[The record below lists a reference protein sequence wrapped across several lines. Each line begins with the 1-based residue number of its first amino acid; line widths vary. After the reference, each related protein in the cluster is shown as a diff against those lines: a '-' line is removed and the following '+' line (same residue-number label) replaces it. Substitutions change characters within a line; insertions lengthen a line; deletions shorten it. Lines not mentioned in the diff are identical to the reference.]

1 VVVSAKRAGG
11 RRGRAGRSGAAA
23 KGPGK
28 GGGKVGGTV
37 ARAGRPARG
46 GKAGARTGAR
56 SKAGAAGKPRKSR
69 FPEVE
74 ELIGLMDRHDLL
86 EVDYHAAPDGSRRIR
101 LARTG
106 SGHAPGAVPRT
117 AGAGGHGAHAAEA
130 APAERAAGAA
140 LTAAAGGVAAPAP
153 ARDEGVHAFKSPM
166 VGTFYRAP
174 SPEAPPFVSVGDKVD
189 THGTVCIIEA
199 MKVMNEITPDASGTV
214 VSIEVENGEA
224 VEFGQT
230 LFLIRPN

>member
-1 VVVSAKRAGG
+1 VAARKRAGG
-11 RRGRAGRSGAAA
+11 RRGKIVGAGKAAGAGAGKAAA
-23 KGPGK
+23 TGRG
-28 GGGKVGGTV
+28 VA
-37 ARAGRPARG
+37 ARAGKA
-46 GKAGARTGAR
+46 GKAG
-56 SKAGAAGKPRKSR
+56 GKPAASR

-74 ELIGLMDRHDLL
+74 ELIGLMDRHELL
-86 EVDYHAAPDGSRRIR
+86 EVDYHVSPDGGRRIR
-101 LARTG
+101 LSRAGTG
-106 SGHAPGAVPRT
+106 LAHGHAPAGRAT
-117 AGAGGHGAHAAEA
+117 AG
-130 APAERAAGAA
+130 AAGAA
-140 LTAAAGGVAAPAP
+140 SEASAQGTPAP
-153 ARDEGVHAFKSPM
+153 AAPPAAPVADETVHAFKSPM

-199 MKVMNEITPDASGTV
+199 MKVMNEITPDIAGAV